1 MWPEIAPPGKLCPV
15 MLPSPVAAFIA
26 SMQALDIDIIH
37 LTLHAF
43 ADLAEAYHLENLIS
57 LDDRFQVHAQERAE
71 SLGPPVLFCMH
82 CSLPQALAEESV
94 LEGHLYTLHC
104 GVLPVYSK
112 SLYCRRCEGTP
123 VFTTPAGHVGG
134 TLHHA
139 GFIVIQVLISITGLC
154 FTVFSPQN
162 GVRYS
167 GIFLLDVGSS
177 GCIPSILAYSAN
189 NVVGSSKRQVSGFP
203 ISAARKS
210 KTVDSTL
217 TVVFGGVGGIIASTV
232 YREKDFPRYLP
243 GLWVTLGARFLLL
256 FLVWAMTLHFT
267 PLNRLSRAGK
277 LAGPLEGQKLELES
291 VSAAIII
298 IQSHAV
304 ELWSPVDR
312 CTSVA
317 ANNGSVGVLPPGLAL
332 RGEEE
337 KSSVLVDSKD
347 GSVVR
352 IWGVRVNQKV
362 GE

>member
-57 LDDRFQVHAQERAE
+57 LDDRFQVHTQERAE

-112 SLYCRRCEGTP
+112 SLYCRRCEVQGPPPTFLLALSMHTGLP
-123 VFTTPAGHVGG
+123 YRDTCV
-134 TLHHA
+134 HHTRRSCWRHT
-139 GFIVIQVLISITGLC
+139 VLISITGLC

-167 GIFLLDVGSS
+167 GIFLLNVGSS
-177 GCIPSILAYSAN
+177 GS
-189 NVVGSSKRQVSGFP
+189 
-203 ISAARKS
+203 
-210 KTVDSTL
+210 VDSTL

-267 PLNRLSRAGK
+267 RLNRLSRAGK
-277 LAGPLEGQKLELES
+277 LAGPLEGQ
-291 VSAAIII
+291 
-298 IQSHAV
+298 
-304 ELWSPVDR
+304 
-312 CTSVA
+312 
-317 ANNGSVGVLPPGLAL
+317 VGFFYTL
-332 RGEEE
+332 
-337 KSSVLVDSKD
+337 
-347 GSVVR
+347 
-352 IWGVRVNQKV
+352 
-362 GE
+362 

>member
-112 SLYCRRCEGTP
+112 SLYCRRCEVQGPPPTFLLALAMHTGLP
-123 VFTTPAGHVGG
+123 YRGHPCSPHLQVMLAAHRKAPRMGHC
-134 TLHHA
+134 LHASMHKD
-139 GFIVIQVLISITGLC
+139 VLIGITGLC

-167 GIFLLDVGSS
+167 GIFLLNVGSS
-177 GCIPSILAYSAN
+177 GCIPNILAYSTK
-189 NVVGSSKRQVSGFP
+189 NVVGSSKRQLSGFP
-203 ISAARKS
+203 ISAAHKS
-210 KTVDSTL
+210 KSVDSML

-243 GLWVTLGARFLLL
+243 GLWVTLSVRFLLL
-256 FLVWAMTLHFT
+256 FLVWEMTLYFT
-267 PLNRLSRAGK
+267 RLNRLSRAGK
-277 LAGPLEGQKLELES
+277 LAGPLEGQ
-291 VSAAIII
+291 
-298 IQSHAV
+298 
-304 ELWSPVDR
+304 
-312 CTSVA
+312 
-317 ANNGSVGVLPPGLAL
+317 VGFFYTL
-332 RGEEE
+332 
-337 KSSVLVDSKD
+337 
-347 GSVVR
+347 
-352 IWGVRVNQKV
+352 
-362 GE
+362 